1 MLNQVILVG
10 RLVRDPELQLT
21 DTGKKRS
28 FITLAVSRGY
38 KNQNGEYETD
48 FLDCTLWTG
57 IAENTAEYCKSGDVV
72 GVKGRLQTWLLEN
85 EDGTRQKRV
94 EIVAEKVTFLSS
106 SKNKDN
112 NIETV
117 NLEDDES
124 DDNDGNAIKEDD
136 DTDVQVVKESEKKY
150 KRKKKQ

>member
-1 MLNQVILVG
+1 MFNTVILVG

-28 FITLAVSRGY
+28 YITLAVSRGY

-72 GVKGRLQTWLLEN
+72 GVKGKLQTWILEN
-85 EDGTRQKRV
+85 DDGTKQKKM
-94 EIVAEKVTFLSS
+94 EIVAERVTFLANAR
-106 SKNKDN
+106 NKESN
-112 NIETV
+112 SIESV
-117 NLEDDES
+117 SFD
-124 DDNDGNAIKEDD
+124 EDD
-136 DTDVQVVKESEKKY
+136 DGSDSNREETTEIQVVKETEKKY

>member
-1 MLNQVILVG
+1 MFNTVILVG

-72 GVKGRLQTWLLEN
+72 GVKGKLQTWILEN
-85 EDGTRQKRV
+85 EDGTKQKKM
-94 EIVAEKVTFLSS
+94 EIVAERVTFLANAR
-106 SKNKDN
+106 NKESN
-112 NIETV
+112 
-117 NLEDDES
+117 NLESVSFD
-124 DDNDGNAIKEDD
+124 EDD
-136 DTDVQVVKESEKKY
+136 DSDGSDSNKEETTEIQVVKEAEKKY